1 MPDNETNSGW
11 VSIYRKITENPLYFS
26 EPFTRM
32 QAWIDM
38 IIIANHK
45 ESFFYVRGNKVTV
58 NRGEIGYSQQ
68 SLATRWQWSRG
79 KVVRFLNEIEK
90 SGMIVQQKNSVNNII
105 SIVKYDD
112 YQQSSATDRAT
123 DGQQTVQQTDI
134 NNNDNNDN
142 NKNNIKDKSEP
153 TKSDQ
158 KKFNFRNAMID
169 FGFEEKL
176 VDEWIS
182 VRKLKKARN
191 SELAFN
197 NFIDEVK
204 KTGKDINEVLSIVAS
219 KQWRGFEASWLQTE
233 KHNYKHPAN
242 DILGDGLA
250 KDQILK
256 F

>member
-1 MPDNETNSGW
+1 M
-11 VSIYRKITENPLYFS
+11 L
-26 EPFTRM
+26 
-32 QAWIDM
+32 
-38 IIIANHK
+38 
-45 ESFFYVRGNKVTV
+45 
-58 NRGEIGYSQQ
+58 
-68 SLATRWQWSRG
+68 
-79 KVVRFLNEIEK
+79 
-90 SGMIVQQKNSVNNII
+90 
-105 SIVKYDD
+105 
-112 YQQSSATDRAT
+112 
-123 DGQQTVQQTDI
+123 
-134 NNNDNNDN
+134 
-142 NKNNIKDKSEP
+142 
-153 TKSDQ
+153 
-158 KKFNFRNAMID
+158 D
-169 FGFEEKL
+169 FGFDEKL

-197 NFIDEVK
+197 NFIYEVK